1 MQTALTS
8 KCSVRATLRLK
19 IFTGIRVR
27 EREQNG
33 MLPGPIFVRMLQRI
47 SARLPA
53 NFQRNV
59 RLEFR
64 ELYADKEISMDSVNV
79 IG

>member
-1 MQTALTS
+1 MQTTLAS

-33 MLPGPIFVRMLQRI
+33 MLPGPIFVRTLQRI
-47 SARLPA
+47 SARLPT